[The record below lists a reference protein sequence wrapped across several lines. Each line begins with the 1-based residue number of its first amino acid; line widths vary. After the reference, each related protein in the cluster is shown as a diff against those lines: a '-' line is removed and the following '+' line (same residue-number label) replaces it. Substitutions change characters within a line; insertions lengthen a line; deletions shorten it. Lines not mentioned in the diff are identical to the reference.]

1 MWLLL
6 AFVVASTAWQLFPD
20 GPLAFYITQGL
31 LITMLCIQ
39 LARKS
44 PLWPVYL
51 YGALM
56 AFMTS
61 ACGGMYAGHAD
72 GYHFLCDKGT
82 GIPLSSISLGFALLI
97 ALCLWRRDV

>member
-6 AFVVASTAWQLFPD
+6 AFVLASTAWQLFPN

-44 PLWPVYL
+44 KLAVVYL
-51 YGALM
+51 YGAFM

-61 ACGGMYAGHAD
+61 ACGGMYAGYAD
-72 GYHFLCDKGT
+72 GYHFLCDKGS
-82 GIPLSSISLGFALLI
+82 GIPISSISLGSAILI
-97 ALCLWRRDV
+97 ALYLWRKNV